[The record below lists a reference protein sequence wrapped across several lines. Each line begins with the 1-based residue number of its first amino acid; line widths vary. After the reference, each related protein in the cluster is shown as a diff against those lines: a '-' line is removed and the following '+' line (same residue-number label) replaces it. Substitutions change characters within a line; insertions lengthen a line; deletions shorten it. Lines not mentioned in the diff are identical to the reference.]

1 MSTAFDAPPGRFRLL
16 TAPGPAAIAAVEI
29 SGSAVPSFLDR
40 YIRLSTPATRAR
52 FETKAIHRASLLDQ
66 SGTPIDDILLI
77 VDRPGP
83 DWIIQLHVHG
93 NPALVG
99 QCSDICRQAGFM
111 PPTGTAPL
119 ADIAVPFALALDGLD
134 AVAESLVPQILT
146 FTGVRW
152 LLSQPS
158 RLRRLYANLV
168 GRELTVGDRQELQ
181 AAADRFEYFSWFARP
196 LRVVLVG
203 PPNAGKSTLLN
214 ALADQPIS
222 LVSPIPGTTRDW
234 VEAPSQA
241 LGYPVTW
248 IDTAGLRSDVD
259 ALETAGIAQTRRV
272 LATAD
277 VAILVFDAA
286 DPQMNI
292 ARFLADYPD
301 LDPLVVAQNKSD
313 LIDPSR
319 HVSES
324 LAPPERART
333 ISISATTGKGVPELV
348 KRVLTE
354 TRPAM
359 TDLLCPAAFT
369 EIQAHQFRDWAGS
382 NAVNIL

>member
-1 MSTAFDAPPGRFRLL
+1 MPSAFDAPPGRFRLL
-16 TAPGPAAIAAVEI
+16 TAPGPAAIAAVEV

-52 FETKAIHRASLLDQ
+52 FETKAVHRASLLDQ
-66 SGTPIDDILLI
+66 SGAPIDDILLI
-77 VDRPGP
+77 VERPGP
-83 DWIIQLHVHG
+83 DWIIQLHLHG
-93 NPALVG
+93 NPALVR
-99 QCSDICRQAGFM
+99 QCSEICRQAGFL
-111 PPTGTAPL
+111 PSAGPAPL
-119 ADIAVPFALALDGLD
+119 ADIAAPLALDGLD
-134 AVAESLVPQILT
+134 AVAERLVPQMLT

-158 RLRRLYANLV
+158 RLRRLLTDLA
-168 GRELTVGDRQELQ
+168 GRDLTEGDRQELR

-196 LRVVLVG
+196 LRVALVG

-259 ALETAGIAQTRRV
+259 ALESAGIAQTRRV

-277 VAILVFDAA
+277 GAILVFDAA

-301 LDPLVVAQNKSD
+301 LVPLVVALNKSD

-348 KRVLTE
+348 KRILTE
-354 TRPAM
+354 TRPAK
-359 TDLLCPAAFT
+359 TDLVCPAAFT